1 MAIAIA
7 LLTACLAGIAV
18 CALVQQSITGAME
31 LRLGDPPDLTFW
43 QLAGRGRSLSIQ
55 REFRQRYPGD
65 PLLRRLRLA
74 DLVFIACAA
83 GALFVIFGLLPDWAG
98 PSR

>member
-7 LLTACLAGIAV
+7 LLTACIAGGVICTFIQLA
-18 CALVQQSITGAME
+18 ITAEME
-31 LRLGDPPDLTFW
+31 MRLGDPPNLTFW
-43 QLAGRGRSLSIQ
+43 QLAGRGRSLTIE

-65 PLLRRLRLA
+65 PLLRRLRIA
-74 DLVFIACAA
+74 DMALIACAA
-83 GALFVIFGLLPDWAG
+83 GAFVVFFGVLPHWAA